1 MNPLTLLQLLG
12 PLLKQLPRQAR
23 EELLSAMK
31 TGARTEGNAFR
42 MIQRGS
48 SDGTSAIRSPGAM
61 FDRAGKANSRQTQ
74 ILDLLTEDLGGD
86 FDPSRVDDARDML
99 MNIMAKR
106 PIHRRR

>member
-1 MNPLTLLQLLG
+1 MNPLTLLQILS

-48 SDGTSAIRSPGAM
+48 SDGTSAIRSPDAM
-61 FDRAGKANSRQTQ
+61 FDRAGKANSRQTE
-74 ILDLLTEDLGGD
+74 ILDFLTDDLGGR
-86 FDPSRVDDARDML
+86 FDSENVDDARDML